1 MRTHRP
7 GAPRTGHA
15 HHAGRRGRRRLAAV
29 PAVLLLAASLAVAG
43 CSSESRG
50 ASDKAAAPA
59 ARGQDDSGSDSMKN
73 GGSGTDAG
81 NAPSGTP
88 GSASDKAATTGNS
101 GKPSAPSYLVRTA
114 HLTVRTP
121 KVGDALDKARAMVAD
136 AGGYAGTEDTSVD
149 AGGHE
154 QSTIQLRVP
163 PAAYDGLLTRLAGL
177 GTLMERKVGVEDVTG
192 QVVDV
197 QSRIKSQQA
206 SVARVRKLMDQAGS
220 LSDVVS
226 LERELSTREADLESL
241 QAQQAALRERT
252 DLATVTLRLVEPPV
266 KHVAAKPKPKHE
278 DGFWTQVGHALGGGW
293 HAFYVTIR
301 GVLVVLS
308 AVLPFL
314 VVALAGFI
322 GYRLV
327 RRRWP
332 RQEPPT
338 MAPRPWS
345 PSSHAPIHPQR
356 TPSTAPAGT
365 DAPERAEEPP
375 TD

>member
-1 MRTHRP
+1 M
-7 GAPRTGHA
+7 
-15 HHAGRRGRRRLAAV
+15 AAV
-29 PAVLLLAASLAVAG
+29 PAALLLAAALAVAG
-43 CSSESRG
+43 CSSESGG
-50 ASDKAAAPA
+50 ATSDKAAAPA
-59 ARGQDDSGSDSMKN
+59 ARQDNSGGGSDSV
-73 GGSGTDAG
+73 G
-81 NAPSGTP
+81 APSGAP
-88 GSASDKAATTGNS
+88 NSSADSDKPATTGNS
-101 GKPSAPSYLVRTA
+101 GRSSAPSYLVRMA

-121 KVGDALDKARAMVAD
+121 KVGDALDKARAMAAD

-154 QSTIQLRVP
+154 QSTVQLRVP

-220 LSDVVS
+220 LRDVVT

-266 KHVAAKPKPKHE
+266 KHVAAKPKHE

-314 VVALAGFI
+314 VVALAAFI

-345 PSSHAPIHPQR
+345 PPSYAPIHPQR

-365 DAPERAEEPP
+365 DAPEREEQPP